1 MFLFFST
8 ALELTLDYFIITKS
22 IQNMTPQLI
31 EGGNFS
37 DHRGTLSYVNDFS
50 FKDIE
55 RFYIISNSDTHPLR
69 AWQGHKL
76 DAKNFYCLSG
86 SFRIHYVK
94 IDNWE
99 NPSKDLTIETVT
111 LTESES
117 KMLHIP
123 AGYANAIESLEPDSK
138 LISFSTLP
146 LSNVSED
153 DVRYDANYWM
163 LNE

>member
-1 MFLFFST
+1 
-8 ALELTLDYFIITKS
+8 
-22 IQNMTPQLI
+22 MTPQLI

-55 RFYIISNSDTHPLR
+55 RCYIISNSDTHPLR

-123 AGYANAIESLEPDSK
+123 AGYANAIESLGPDSK

>member
-1 MFLFFST
+1 M
-8 ALELTLDYFIITKS
+8 
-22 IQNMTPQLI
+22 
-31 EGGNFS
+31 
-37 DHRGTLSYVNDFS
+37 
-50 FKDIE
+50 
-55 RFYIISNSDTHPLR
+55 
-69 AWQGHKL
+69 
-76 DAKNFYCLSG
+76 SG

-153 DVRYDANYWM
+153 DVRYDANYWK

>member
-1 MFLFFST
+1 MKPK
-8 ALELTLDYFIITKS
+8 II
-22 IQNMTPQLI
+22 Q
-31 EGGNFS
+31 GGNFS
-37 DHRGTLSYVNDFS
+37 DHRGTLLYVNDFS

-86 SFRIHYVK
+86 AFRIHYVK

-99 NPSKDLTIETVT
+99 NPSKDLAIQTVI
-111 LTESES
+111 LTVSES
-117 KMLHIP
+117 KILHIP